1 MKDDFKYEELS
12 GDSSIDTSDNT
23 LRQLKSS
30 LQRRK
35 HFNAL
40 SFSTGCLA
48 TFLVVGIALVARRT
62 LFAPKTAE
70 QLEAEEWNYCGRSVE
85 TAKARGCI
93 MEPMFYGFL
102 PPQCVYPE
110 LTKQFPIFEDRPY
123 YSDENMTQLVTQEE
137 LWNGKHSVVYTSK

>member
-1 MKDDFKYEELS
+1 MKDDIKYEALS
-12 GDSSIDTSDNT
+12 ADASSDTGDDT
-23 LRQLKSS
+23 LRQLKSKS
-30 LQRRK
+30 KRRK
-35 HFNAL
+35 HFNVL

-48 TFLVVGIALVARRT
+48 TIIVVAIALVTRRT
-62 LFAPKTAE
+62 IFAPKTAE
-70 QLEAEEWNYCGRSVE
+70 QLEAEDWNYCGRSVE
-85 TAKARGCI
+85 AAKARGCI

-123 YSDENMTQLVTQEE
+123 YSDENMTQLVTLEE